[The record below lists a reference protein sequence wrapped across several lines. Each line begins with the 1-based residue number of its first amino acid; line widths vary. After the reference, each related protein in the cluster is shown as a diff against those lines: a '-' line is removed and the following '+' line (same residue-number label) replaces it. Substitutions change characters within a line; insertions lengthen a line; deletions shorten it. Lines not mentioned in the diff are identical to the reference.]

1 MTGISNAPTSSITG
15 NVSISPAA
23 GTSMYGFSFDK
34 SSPEFWTSAQI
45 TGFARSAT
53 RSSPVPAIVTV
64 AVGDMESAYA
74 DASQRTNTEGYNIG
88 AGNLGGLPLTPGVY
102 TFVSAW
108 AVWAWLP

>member
-1 MTGISNAPTSSITG
+1 MIFTKTGISTAPTSSTTG

-23 GTSMYGFSFDK
+23 GTFMSGFSFDK
-34 SSPEFWTSAQI
+34 TSPVFWTSAQI

-53 RSSPVPAIVTV
+53 HSSLVPAILTV
-64 AVGDMESAYA
+64 AVSDMESAYA

-102 TFVSAW
+102 TFDSA
-108 AVWAWLP
+108 